1 LATDLVHKPAKAGAN
16 GNFSEYSMFEL
27 KSLANPVV
35 VTKGVTLLRELIA
48 A

>member
-16 GNFSEYSMFEL
+16 ENFSEFSMFEL

-35 VTKGVTLLRELIA
+35 VINEVILLRELIA